1 MGMCTTGVFRL
12 RTDSH
17 STAASAWS
25 LMELVDRD
33 IVITGGCGL
42 VGSTLAHALV
52 PANTVRVVDDRSKG
66 DPSVLPEECV
76 FIEGDVGDP
85 LVCSAV
91 ITDSTDLVIHAAA
104 LTDTNH
110 PDPRA
115 LIEANTRM
123 TYSVVERAA
132 AVGVEGIAF
141 TSSSTVYGE
150 APRPTPETHTP
161 LAPISV
167 YGAAKVADEAIVT
180 AMSSAT
186 AASVWIF
193 RFANVV
199 GPHQRGNVIP
209 DFIEKLR
216 ADPDRLEILGDGR
229 QTKSYLHVDDC
240 TAAML
245 HQIETIDQRLWVCN
259 LGTADATSVNTI
271 AEVVSEQMGLD
282 PTFEYTGGERGWQGD
297 VPQMQLAIDRMLD
310 SGFSPRYDSTTAV
323 ERAAIELIEEFEGQ
337 SV

>member
-1 MGMCTTGVFRL
+1 
-12 RTDSH
+12 
-17 STAASAWS
+17 
-25 LMELVDRD
+25 MELVDQD

-42 VGSTLAHALV
+42 VGSTLARALV

-76 FIEGDVGDP
+76 FIEGDVSDP
-85 LVCSAV
+85 LICAAV
-91 ITDSTDLVIHAAA
+91 ITESTDLVIHAAA

-110 PDPRA
+110 PRPQE
-115 LIEANTRM
+115 LLEANTRM
-123 TYSVVERAA
+123 TYNVVERAA
-132 AVGVEGIAF
+132 AVGVEGVAF

-180 AMSSAT
+180 ALTSAT
-186 AASVWIF
+186 ATSVWIF

-216 ADPDRLEILGDGR
+216 ADPTRLEILGDGR

-245 HQIETIDQRLWVCN
+245 HQIETIEQPLWVCN
-259 LGTADATSVNTI
+259 LGTADATAVSSI
-271 AEVVSEQMGLD
+271 ADIVSEQMGLD
-282 PTFEYTGGERGWQGD
+282 PTFEYTGGARGWQGD
-297 VPQMQLAIDRMLD
+297 VPQMQLAIDRMVE
-310 SGFSPRYDSTTAV
+310 SGFSPRDDSTTAV
-323 ERAAIELIEEFEGQ
+323 KRATAQLLEEFERP
-337 SV
+337 SA